1 MKSVHRVNNTHEPGW
16 PDAVRPT
23 PLQRNRLRGA
33 RLALLACL
41 LAVPAD
47 ACQIPV
53 FRYALE
59 RWQPDPYE
67 AVIVHRGELT
77 DEQKQLVAQLQD
89 IQHDEKTPLNLVT
102 KTIDLD
108 QATEEDLVNLH
119 GDYPTDQLPKLF
131 VNYPYYYPVK
141 RSAWEGKLTAE
152 NVKGIIDSPMRK
164 EVVKRLLDGESA
176 IWILIE
182 CGNKKK
188 DEAAAKLIAEQL
200 KINQKE
206 LKLPEQDTLEN
217 DEFFQEET
225 AIKLQLAFSL
235 IRVSRKDAAEA
246 VFLDTLLNS
255 EDELPANEPI
265 AIPVFGRGRSYFAVV
280 GQGINEETMG
290 SDCRFLTGPCS
301 CRVKLENPGV
311 DLLFAVD
318 WDRHITTSTFRE
330 IELPELAGISN
341 VVAAA
346 QSDPNRGPDDIG
358 VNPIKI
364 VPPVSETTADD
375 STAGGSH
382 APKDTAGTS
391 AQPGPLRTTA
401 AANDDGKQTATAA
414 DGSPTEKPAATGG
427 ATNPARSAGGIS
439 PKAVAEFSTIAIWI
453 PVLGVVILGALVVA
467 IGSTV
472 LKRRPD

>member
-1 MKSVHRVNNTHEPGW
+1 MRSVHRVNNIHEPEW
-16 PDAVRPT
+16 PDAVRQT
-23 PLQRNRLRGA
+23 PLRRNWLR
-33 RLALLACL
+33 RSLLALLACL
-41 LAVPAD
+41 LATPAD

-108 QATEEDLVNLH
+108 KATEEDLATLH

-141 RSAWEGKLTAE
+141 RSAWEGKLTPE
-152 NVKGIIDSPMRK
+152 NVKGVIDSPMRK

-182 CGNKKK
+182 CGNKTK

-225 AIKLQLAFSL
+225 AVKLRLAFSL

-255 EDELPANEPI
+255 EDEMPANEPI

-318 WDRHITTSTFRE
+318 WDRNITTSTFRE

-358 VNPIKI
+358 VSPIKI
-364 VPPVSETTADD
+364 VPPASETTADD
-375 STAGGSH
+375 SAAGGSNT
-382 APKDTAGTS
+382 PKD
-391 AQPGPLRTTA
+391 TA

-414 DGSPTEKPAATGG
+414 DGSRTAKPAATGG
-427 ATNPARSAGGIS
+427 TADPAQSADSIS
-439 PKAVAEFSTIAIWI
+439 PKAVAEFSIISLWVPI
-453 PVLGVVILGALVVA
+453 LGVVILGALVVA
-467 IGSTV
+467 IGSTM